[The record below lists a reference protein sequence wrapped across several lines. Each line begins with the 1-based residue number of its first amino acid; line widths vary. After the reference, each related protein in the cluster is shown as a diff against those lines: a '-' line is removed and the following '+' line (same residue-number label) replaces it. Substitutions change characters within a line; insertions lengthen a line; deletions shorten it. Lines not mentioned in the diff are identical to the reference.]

1 MSIERKD
8 DHDHE
13 GWIEEKDL
21 TPVETTFLTVLV
33 WLDKR
38 LRIVDYLELLETLY
52 YRVNLQMPKSHTEQY
67 NLDNKFWYWYP
78 LYSLGFFST
87 LAYVVA
93 AISGALLGFYYSP
106 SAAAG
111 ACDIEAATVS
121 YCTVAGIMTDLN
133 FGFMLRSLHR
143 WSAQVMTAA
152 VFLHMLRVY
161 FTGAYKE
168 PREVNWLI
176 GIILLSLT
184 MVFGYTGYLLPWDQL
199 AFWAGQI
206 GVEMSLSIPLIG
218 EWVAQLMF
226 GGFSLGQATLQRMY
240 ILHVFLLPFVVTA
253 VIGLH
258 LALVWMQGIAEPH
271 RTMSEDTNDDAA
283 RTDGT
288 GIVPPD
294 DETPTWRERKERTT
308 GLSRLTYEYFERSRR
323 EDQDLR
329 EESDYVERDV
339 LAFPVWPH
347 ELIRNLALTSFFVGM
362 IFFLSAT
369 LPPHLGAPANPSQTP
384 PIILP
389 DWYLYWSFGLLKL
402 GPLNPDLAIIG
413 GEKLLADRTYGVLAN
428 VVVVGFIAIVPFLN
442 KGARGAPS
450 SSRSGRPSA

>member
-1 MSIERKD
+1 MSVERKD
-8 DHDHE
+8 EHDHE
-13 GWIEEKDL
+13 SWIEEKDL
-21 TPVETTFLTVLV
+21 TPIESTFLTVLV

-38 LRIVDYLELLETLY
+38 IRIVDYLELLESLY

-87 LAYVVA
+87 LAYLVA

-106 SAAAG
+106 SNAAA
-111 ACDIEAATVS
+111 AASSIEGATVAYS
-121 YCTVAGIMTDLN
+121 SVASIMTELN
-133 FGFMLRSLHR
+133 FGFMLRSVHR
-143 WSAQVMTAA
+143 WAAQVMTAA

-168 PREVNWLI
+168 PREVNWII

-253 VIGLH
+253 VIAIH
-258 LALVWMQGIAEPH
+258 LGLVWMQGIAEPH
-271 RTMSEDTNDDAA
+271 
-283 RTDGT
+283 
-288 GIVPPD
+288 
-294 DETPTWRERKERTT
+294 
-308 GLSRLTYEYFERSRR
+308 
-323 EDQDLR
+323 
-329 EESDYVERDV
+329 
-339 LAFPVWPH
+339 
-347 ELIRNLALTSFFVGM
+347 
-362 IFFLSAT
+362 
-369 LPPHLGAPANPSQTP
+369 
-384 PIILP
+384 
-389 DWYLYWSFGLLKL
+389 
-402 GPLNPDLAIIG
+402 
-413 GEKLLADRTYGVLAN
+413 
-428 VVVVGFIAIVPFLN
+428 
-442 KGARGAPS
+442 
-450 SSRSGRPSA
+450 